1 MLHNNINKKKD
12 RDSKNLI
19 ITIGKNLEK
28 CWYISDTL
36 AESSKIKIPINDFP
50 GKGSHSPHDP
60 NPSHLKWDK
69 QNHKQ
74 ANGHLSNNS
83 NLNNNSQDDK
93 LYPKFLK
100 ETPNNSIQSS
110 KEAPEEIP
118 NLAKIIENNAKIP
131 VIIPSC
137 SQWFKFEEIHEIEMK
152 AFPEY
157 FCGKYPSK
165 SPEIYKESRN
175 YIINLYRENLNT
187 YLTSTSNYIINLLN
201 YNILNLINFSM

>member
-19 ITIGKNLEK
+19 ITIGKNSEK
-28 CWYISDTL
+28 YWYISDSLT
-36 AESSKIKIPINDFP
+36 ESSKIKIPITDFP
-50 GKGSHSPHDP
+50 RKDSHSPHDHTS
-60 NPSHLKWDK
+60 SHLKSDK

-74 ANGHLSNNS
+74 LNGHIPNNTNNS
-83 NLNNNSQDDK
+83 SSLQEDKIHKNFSKEILNNS
-93 LYPKFLK
+93 LL
-100 ETPNNSIQSS
+100 SG
-110 KEAPEEIP
+110 KEALEEIP
-118 NLAKIIENNAKIP
+118 NLAKIIENNARLP
-131 VIIPSC
+131 IIVPSC

-187 YLTSTSNYIINLLN
+187 YLTSTSKI
-201 YNILNLINFSM
+201 